1 MDVSDYTEALWAL
14 LPPGPAWSREDPV
27 LTAWV
32 AVAARRMAAID
43 VALQRLLA
51 EADPYTALAML
62 PDWEA
67 SLGLP
72 DSCSVAT
79 PTLAERRAAL
89 VARLTDAGGARLARF
104 VQIATALGY
113 PGASTQRFAAH
124 SCELSCEAPLYSE
137 DWRFSW
143 RLKVP
148 DAVNAKDSTCESGVE
163 DPLSAWGNSQLSC
176 IMARECPQPST
187 VLISYGA

>member
-1 MDVSDYTEALWAL
+1 MGVSDYIDALWAL
-14 LPPGPAWSREDPV
+14 LPPGPAWSRDDPV
-27 LTAWV
+27 LAAWV
-32 AVAARRMAAID
+32 TVAARRLAAID
-43 VALQRLLA
+43 EALQRLLS
-51 EADPYTALAML
+51 EADPYQVLAML

-72 DSCSVAT
+72 DSCSVVT

-104 VQIATALGY
+104 VQIAAALGY
-113 PGASTQRFAAH
+113 PGASTQRFTAH
-124 SCELSCEAPLYSE
+124 TCEQSCEAPLYSA

-143 RLKVP
+143 QLKISES
-148 DAVNAKDSTCESGVE
+148 VNAKGSTCESGVE
-163 DPLSAWGNSQLSC
+163 DPLSVWGNAQLSC